1 MFPYHAERQ
10 ITLFFDSMITPLPE
24 QQEPEQQE
32 NVMSQQSLVRQN
44 GVLSIEILRDKETS
58 SPPAAYHC
66 SEGRLKPV
74 CYRST

>member
-1 MFPYHAERQ
+1 
-10 ITLFFDSMITPLPE
+10 
-24 QQEPEQQE
+24 
-32 NVMSQQSLVRQN
+32 MSQQSLVRQN

>member
-24 QQEPEQQE
+24 QQE
-32 NVMSQQSLVRQN
+32 NVMSQQSLVCQN
-44 GVLSIEILRDKETS
+44 GVLSIELLRDKETS
-58 SPPAAYHC
+58 SSPAAYHC